1 MRLSDLQL
9 DIFGVRLIRD
19 GEFNSLGSFSR
30 EKQNMLVF
38 IEEEKYIPFILED
51 KSKYSS
57 VICRSEFLSMIPP
70 HMGVCI
76 SDDPKLSFYKLHNY
90 LAESCPSYHILPETD
105 ISQEATIH
113 NTAFID
119 SHVKISKGCIV
130 HPNATILR
138 GTILEEN
145 VVIGPGSVIGGGG
158 FRFIRNNTDI
168 VPIVHV
174 GGVLLKKGVEVHS
187 NSCIDKAVYSD
198 FTTIGEDTKISNL
211 VHIAHNVVIGKRCC
225 IPACTMIAGSTIIG
239 DDVWIGPNATVSN
252 GLVIGNSARISLG
265 AVVTK
270 NVPKNVPSGMTVSG
284 NFAIEHSKLLRFIKS
299 IR

>member
-9 DIFGVRLIRD
+9 DVFGIKLICD
-19 GEFNSLGSFSR
+19 GKFDSLGAFSR
-30 EKQNMLVF
+30 DRQNMLVF
-38 IEEEKYIPFILED
+38 IEEEKYIPFILEN
-51 KSKYSS
+51 KSKYSAI
-57 VICRSEFLSMIPP
+57 ICRPEHLSMIPS
-70 HMGVCI
+70 HMGVCV
-76 SDDPKLSFYKLHNY
+76 SDDPKLSFYKLHNH
-90 LAESCPSYHILPETD
+90 LAESYPSYHVLPETD

-113 NTAFID
+113 ETAFID
-119 SHVKISKGCIV
+119 SHVKIAKGCVV

-158 FRFIRNNTDI
+158 FRFIRDNTRI
-168 VPIVHV
+168 MPIAHV
-174 GGVLLKKGVEVHS
+174 GGVLLRKGVEVHS

-225 IPACTMIAGSTIIG
+225 IPACTMIAGSVIIG

-252 GLVIGNSARISLG
+252 GLVIGDSARISLG

-270 NVPKNVPSGMTVSG
+270 NVPSGMTVSG
-284 NFAIEHSKLLRFIKS
+284 NFAVEHSKFLQFIKS